1 MSCEEIIKLSAS
13 EQHDA
18 IVNKQIKAEELLDA
32 LYAHIEKENDEIGAF
47 NSLTK
52 EIAYETAK
60 NVDKKVEKGETLPP
74 LAGVPLAL
82 KDNINLKGSKTTA
95 SSKILENFVSPYDAH
110 VSVKL
115 KENLIPILGKTNL
128 DEFAMGSSNEN
139 SAFKLVRNP
148 WNTNKVPGGS
158 SGGSAAAVSSYQ
170 SALALGSDTG
180 GSIRLPA
187 SFCGITGLKPTYG
200 RVSRYGLIAFGS
212 SLDQIGPFA
221 RTVKDCALLLQ
232 VIAGHDSHDST
243 SLNVEVQSYTSDL
256 NNSLKCKK
264 VGVINELYTEGLSN
278 SVKKA
283 LDSTIEMYKDLGAE
297 IVNVS
302 IPLIKYSI
310 AVYYIIATAEASSNL
325 ARYDGVKYGYRTK
338 EADSLIE
345 MYNKTRS
352 EGFGEEVKRRIML
365 GTYALSSGYYDAYYK
380 KAQQLRRLIKND
392 FDNAF
397 GKADI
402 LISPTC
408 PDTAFDIGSK
418 SEDPLSMY
426 LTDIATI
433 TANLAGI
440 PAMSVPHSIDENG
453 MPIGIQILSQSLEEA
468 KMLNFAYQ
476 LENVVKFNDKFHNK
490 FFLI

>member
-1 MSCEEIIKLSAS
+1 MSSEEILKLSAA
-13 EQHDA
+13 EQHEA
-18 IVNKQIKAEELLDA
+18 IVNKQIKAEEILDA
-32 LYAHIEKENDEIGAF
+32 LYGHIEKENDEIGAF

-60 NVDKKVEKGETLPP
+60 KVDGMVLNGEKLPP

-95 SSKILENFVSPYDAH
+95 SSKILENFVSPYDAN
-110 VSVKL
+110 VSLKL
-115 KENLIPILGKTNL
+115 KENLIPVVGKTNL

-139 SAFKLVRNP
+139 SAFKIVRNP
-148 WNTNKVPGGS
+148 WNLNRVPGGS
-158 SGGSAAAVSSYQ
+158 SGGSAAAVASYQ
-170 SALALGSDTG
+170 SPLALGSDTG

-187 SFCGITGLKPTYG
+187 SFCGIVGLKPTYG

-221 RTVKDCALLLQ
+221 RTVKDSALLLN
-232 VIAGHDSHDST
+232 VIAGYDEHDST
-243 SLNVEVQSYTSDL
+243 SLNVEVPDYTKDL
-256 NNSLKCKK
+256 TNSLKGKK
-264 VGVINELYTEGLSN
+264 VGIIDELYSDGLTP

-283 LDSTIEMYKDLGAE
+283 VDSTIEMYKEMGAE
-297 IVNVS
+297 IVHVS

-310 AVYYIIATAEASSNL
+310 AVYYIVATAEASSNL
-325 ARYDGVKYGYRTK
+325 ARYDGVKYGYRNKDAET
-338 EADSLIE
+338 LNE
-345 MYNKTRS
+345 MYCKTRS
-352 EGFGEEVKRRIML
+352 EGFGDEVKRRIML

-380 KAQQLRRLIKND
+380 KAQQLRRLIKNN

-397 GKADI
+397 KQADI

-408 PDTAFDIGSK
+408 PDTAFEIGSK
-418 SEDPLSMY
+418 SEDPISMY

-433 TANLAGI
+433 TANLVGI
-440 PAMSVPHSIDENG
+440 PAMSLPHSLDENG
-453 MPIGIQILSQSLEEA
+453 MPIGIQLLAPFLEEA

-476 LENVVKFNDKFHNK
+476 LESALNFNSKFKNSFV
-490 FFLI
+490 